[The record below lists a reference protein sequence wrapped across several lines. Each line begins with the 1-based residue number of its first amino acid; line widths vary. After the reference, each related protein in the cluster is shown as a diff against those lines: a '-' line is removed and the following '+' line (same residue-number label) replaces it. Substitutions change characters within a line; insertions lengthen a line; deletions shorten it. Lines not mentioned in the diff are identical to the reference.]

1 MLWKFWASSSVHSS
15 FPGQRYLNDALK
27 DKTGLGEVEVGEREG
42 AEEGTR
48 ERRPGEMEKAES
60 L

>member
-1 MLWKFWASSSVHSS
+1 M
-15 FPGQRYLNDALK
+15 NDALK

-48 ERRPGEMEKAES
+48 ESRPGEMEKAES